1 MITVGALV
9 EAVGSAVLRLVSPGD
24 GRQVDD
30 VTLAEPDSD
39 IVGTAGDLVLGVGLT
54 GPERALDL
62 VERSGR
68 AGACGLVLR
77 AEPAQDP
84 RVVTLARGFGLAVVE
99 LAAHASWAHVVW
111 ILRGMIDRAA
121 APQSPALGD
130 VGVHG
135 ELFALADAAAAIVDA
150 PVTIEDARSRVLAYS
165 SRQDLADPARISTI
179 VGRKVPEHLISH
191 FRARGVFRKL
201 ARSDEPVYVP
211 SGPGGT
217 LPRLVVPVRAGGEW
231 LGSIWAAVPGPVE
244 QARIDELV
252 RAASVLALH
261 LLRLRAQV
269 DLARRATTD
278 ELRAL
283 LLEARSAGGQET
295 WLPEGP
301 WRVAGLLGASV
312 GGGPRPQLDL
322 WETITRRFGW
332 QQPLLA
338 DVEGLVLAVV
348 TTDGDAARA
357 GSVDWMR
364 SLAASVSQRDPELTV
379 TIGGVAAD
387 RSELARSR
395 NEAAELGRLVAA
407 GRLRGPLV
415 DVGQVWATVTV
426 ERALAAVRPEDG
438 LLGGPLASLI
448 AYDRRHQGA
457 LVRTLSAWLDHPSDP
472 RAAAAALHVH
482 PNTLRHRM
490 TRIGEVGL
498 VDLDSPTVRLALRL
512 QLGALGHRPSSR
524 RGAGQGP
531 LQPGQP
537 MS

>member
-9 EAVGSAVLRLVSPGD
+9 DAVGGAVLRLVSPGD
-24 GRQVDD
+24 GRHVDD
-30 VTLAEPDSD
+30 VTLAEPASD
-39 IVGTAGDLVLGVGLT
+39 IVGTAGDLVLGVGMT
-54 GPERALDL
+54 GPEPALEL
-62 VERSGR
+62 AERSGR
-68 AGACGLVLR
+68 AGACGIVLR
-77 AEPAQDP
+77 AAPARD
-84 RVVTLARGFGLAVVE
+84 ARIVAVAQRYGLAVAE
-99 LAAHASWAHVVW
+99 LAVHASWAHLVW
-111 ILRGMIDRAA
+111 ILRGMIDRAE

-165 SRQDLADPARISTI
+165 ARQDLADSARVSTI
-179 VGRKVPEHLISH
+179 VGRKVPEDLIAH

-201 ARSDEPVYVP
+201 ARSEEPVYVP

-231 LGSIWAAVPGPVE
+231 LGAIWAAVPGPVE
-244 QARIDELV
+244 QGRIDELV

-283 LLEARSAGGQET
+283 LSGARGAGGQET
-295 WLPEGP
+295 WLPAGP

-312 GGGPRPQLDL
+312 GDGPQARLNL
-322 WETITRRFGW
+322 WEAIARRFGW
-332 QQPLLA
+332 QHPLLA
-338 DVEGLVLAVV
+338 DVEGLVSAVV
-348 TTDGDAARA
+348 TTDGDASRA
-357 GSVDWMR
+357 GSVAWMR
-364 SLAASVSQRDPELTV
+364 SLASSISHRDPELTV
-379 TIGGVAAD
+379 TVGGVAAD

-395 NEAAELGRLVAA
+395 DEAAELGRLVAA
-407 GRLRGPLV
+407 GLLRGPCAV
-415 DVGQVWATVTV
+415 VEEVWATATV
-426 ERALAAVRPEDG
+426 ERALAAIRPDDG
-438 LLGGPLASLI
+438 LLGGPLAALL
-448 AYDRRHQGA
+448 AHDREHHGA

-490 TRIGEVGL
+490 ARIGEIGG
-498 VDLDSPTVRLALRL
+498 VDLGSPTVRLAVRL
-512 QLGALGHRPSSR
+512 QLGALGHRP
-524 RGAGQGP
+524 
-531 LQPGQP
+531 
-537 MS
+537 